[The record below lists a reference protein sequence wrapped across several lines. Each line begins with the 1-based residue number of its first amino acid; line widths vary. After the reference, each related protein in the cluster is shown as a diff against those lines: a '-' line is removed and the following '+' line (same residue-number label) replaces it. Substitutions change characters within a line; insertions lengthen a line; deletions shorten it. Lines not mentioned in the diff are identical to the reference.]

1 MTASPPNPD
10 AQPAGA
16 QPAGATP
23 DARTAAKAPTVSV
36 LMSVYSAER
45 YVEQAI
51 RSVLNQTFRDLE
63 MIVIDDGS
71 SDGSIA
77 IVERLAREDAR
88 IRFSA
93 RPNKGIPA
101 TANEMIGLARG
112 RYLSL
117 MDHDDV
123 MLPDCIATEVAYLD
137 THPNVVVVGIMD
149 DYIDGEGRTMR
160 RRTSLKHRLTPIT
173 HMKRDLVAFPPHI
186 PFVSNPGSMMRAEA
200 VRRVGGYREVFRYA
214 SDNDLWFRMSEVG
227 EIHRL
232 HAVQLNY
239 RKHERN
245 TTVLH
250 RETVLMYDVV
260 VILSAAARHHGLD
273 DRALVAGFRGRDNYS
288 ETIDGYRTLLGAR
301 YPVETYLLFRAVRN
315 RIPGA
320 VGESAMAPVLT
331 RAFRHA
337 LSTPPSMPKLKLL
350 RRSVKARLAG
360 VGKAKPAA

>member
-1 MTASPPNPD
+1 MD
-10 AQPAGA
+10 AAP
-16 QPAGATP
+16 
-23 DARTAAKAPTVSV
+23 PTVSV
-36 LMSVYSAER
+36 LMSVYGAER

-51 RSVLNQTFRDLE
+51 RSVLGQTWRDLE
-63 MIVIDDGS
+63 LIVIDDGS
-71 SDGSIA
+71 RDGSIA

-137 THPNVVVVGIMD
+137 AHPEVVVVGIMD
-149 DYIDGEGRTMR
+149 DYIDGEGRDIR
-160 RRTSLKHRLTPIT
+160 RRTSLKHKLAAFT
-173 HMKRDLVAFPPHI
+173 HMKRDLAAFPPHI

-227 EIHRL
+227 DIHRL
-232 HAVQLNY
+232 HAVHLKY
-239 RKHERN
+239 RKHQSN

-260 VILSAAARHHGLD
+260 VILSAAARQHGLD
-273 DRALVAGFRGRDNYS
+273 DGALVAGFRGRDNYAA
-288 ETIDGYRTLLGAR
+288 TVAGYRELLGPR
-301 YPVETYLLFRAVRN
+301 YPVDTYLLFRAVRN

-320 VGESAMAPVLT
+320 VGEPDMAAVLE

-337 LSTPPSMPKLKLL
+337 LSPPPSVPKLKLL
-350 RRSVKARLAG
+350 RRAVKGRLSGDARR
-360 VGKAKPAA
+360 KPLPA

>member
-1 MTASPPNPD
+1 MD
-10 AQPAGA
+10 AAP
-16 QPAGATP
+16 
-23 DARTAAKAPTVSV
+23 PTVSV
-36 LMSVYSAER
+36 LMSVYGAER

-51 RSVLNQTFRDLE
+51 RSVLDQTWRDLE

-71 SDGSIA
+71 TDGSIA

-101 TANEMIGLARG
+101 TANEMVAKARG
-112 RYLSL
+112 RYISL

-123 MLPDCIATEVAYLD
+123 MLPGCIATEVAYLD
-137 THPNVVVVGIMD
+137 AHPNVVVVGIMD
-149 DYIDGEGRTMR
+149 DYIDGEGRDIR
-160 RRTSLKHRLTPIT
+160 RRTSLKHKLAAHT
-173 HMKRDLVAFPPHI
+173 HMRRDLEAFPPHI
-186 PFVSNPGSMMRAEA
+186 PFVSNPGSMMRTDA
-200 VRRVGGYREVFRYA
+200 VRRVGGYRPVFKYA
-214 SDNDLWFRMSEVG
+214 SDNDLWFRLSEVG

-232 HAVQLNY
+232 HQVHLKY

-260 VILSAAARHHGLD
+260 VILSAAARHLGLD
-273 DRALVAGFRGRDNYS
+273 DTALVAGFRGREGYT
-288 ETIDGYRTLLGAR
+288 ETVEGYKRLLGER
-301 YPVETYLLFRAVRN
+301 YPVETYLLFHAVRK

-320 VGESAMAPVLT
+320 VGETDPARVLD

-337 LSTPPSMPKLKLL
+337 LSAPPSIPKLKLL
-350 RRSVKARLAG
+350 RRALKARLTG
-360 VGKAKPAA
+360 DSRTKPAAA

>member
-1 MTASPPNPD
+1 MAVPP
-10 AQPAGA
+10 
-16 QPAGATP
+16 
-23 DARTAAKAPTVSV
+23 PTVSV

-51 RSVLNQTFRDLE
+51 RSVLGQTFRDLE
-63 MIVIDDGS
+63 MIVVDDGS
-71 SDGSIA
+71 TDGSIA

-88 IRFSA
+88 IRFWA

-101 TANEMIGLARG
+101 TANEMIAQARG
-112 RYLSL
+112 RYISL

-137 THPNVVVVGIMD
+137 ANPQVVVVGIMD
-149 DYIDGEGRTMR
+149 DYIDGEGRDIR
-160 RRTSLKHRLTPIT
+160 RRTSLKHRLAPFTR
-173 HMKRDLVAFPPHI
+173 MRRDLEAFPPHI
-186 PFVSNPGSMMRAEA
+186 PFVSNPGSMMRADA
-200 VRRVGGYREVFRYA
+200 VRRVGGYRTVFRYA

-232 HAVQLNY
+232 HAVHLKY

-273 DRALVAGFRGRDNYS
+273 DTALVAGFRGRDNYA
-288 ETIDGYRTLLGAR
+288 ETIAGYRELLGDR
-301 YPVETYLLFRAVRN
+301 YPVDTYLLFRAVRN

-320 VGESAMAPVLT
+320 VGETDMGRVLS
-331 RAFRHA
+331 RAVRHA
-337 LSTPPSMPKLKLL
+337 LSPPPSLPKLKLL
-350 RRSVKARLAG
+350 RRAIKGRLAG
-360 VGKAKPAA
+360 GQRPASS

>member
-1 MTASPPNPD
+1 MTDSSQRPD
-10 AQPAGA
+10 S
-16 QPAGATP
+16 
-23 DARTAAKAPTVSV
+23 KAPTVSV

-51 RSVLNQTFRDLE
+51 RSVLDQTFRDLE

-71 SDGSIA
+71 TDGSIA

-88 IRFSA
+88 IHFSA

-101 TANEMIGLARG
+101 TANEMIALARG
-112 RYLSL
+112 RYISL

-123 MLPDCIATEVAYLD
+123 MLPECIGTEVAYLD
-137 THPNVVVVGIMD
+137 AHPEVVVVGIMD

-160 RRTSLKHRLTPIT
+160 RRTSLKHRLTPFT
-173 HMKRDLVAFPPHI
+173 HMRRDLVAFPPHI
-186 PFVSNPGSMMRAEA
+186 PFVSNPGSMMRADA
-200 VRRVGGYREVFRYA
+200 VRKVGGYREVFRYA

-232 HAVQLNY
+232 HGVHLRY

-260 VILSAAARHHGLD
+260 VIMSAAARNFGLD
-273 DRALVAGFRGRDNYS
+273 DRALVANFRGRDNYT
-288 ETIDGYRTLLGAR
+288 ETMAGYRELLGPR

-320 VGESAMAPVLT
+320 VGESEMAPVLD

-337 LSTPPSMPKLKLL
+337 LSQPATIPKLKLL
-350 RRSVKARLAG
+350 RRAVKARLAG
-360 VGKAKPAA
+360 DHRRKAAPA

>member
-1 MTASPPNPD
+1 MNASSPQPD
-10 AQPAGA
+10 GQ
-16 QPAGATP
+16 
-23 DARTAAKAPTVSV
+23 APTVSV

-51 RSVLNQTFRDLE
+51 RSVLNQTWRDLE
-63 MIVIDDGS
+63 LIVIDDGS

-123 MLPDCIATEVAYLD
+123 MLPRCIATEVAYLD
-137 THPNVVVVGIMD
+137 AHPHVVVVGIMD
-149 DYIDGEGRTMR
+149 DYIDGEGRDIR
-160 RRTSLKHRLTPIT
+160 RRSSLKHKLTPFT
-173 HMKRDLVAFPPHI
+173 HMRRDLDAFPPHI

-214 SDNDLWFRMSEVG
+214 SDNDLWFRLSEVG
-227 EIHRL
+227 QVHRL
-232 HAVQLNY
+232 HQVQLKY

-260 VILSAAARHHGLD
+260 VILSAAARHLRLD
-273 DRALVAGFRGRDNYS
+273 DTALVAGFRGRDGYA
-288 ETIDGYRTLLGAR
+288 ETIAGYRRLLGQR
-301 YPVETYLLFRAVRN
+301 YPLETYLLFRAVRN

-320 VGESAMAPVLT
+320 VGETDMAPVIE

-337 LSTPPSMPKLKLL
+337 ATMPPSIPKLKLL
-350 RRSVKARLAG
+350 RRAVKARLAG
-360 VGKAKPAA
+360 DGRAKPQITSA